1 MLFYKSI
8 LTSKGLISKKAKRY
22 NESALTFQDS
32 NSEENNINLLFKR
45 ILCFVNGFSYANH
58 C

>member
-8 LTSKGLISKKAKRY
+8 LTSKGLISKKDKRY
-22 NESALTFQDS
+22 NESVLTFQAS

-45 ILCFVNGFSYANH
+45 ILCFVNGFSYVR
-58 C
+58 